1 VPKSPELL
9 DLSIGESAAVEAAG
23 LQREPIFAAPEL
35 SIIVPTF
42 NECENVPVLVDRLRK
57 ALLGVAWE
65 MIIVDD
71 DSPDGTADVARTIGA
86 TDARIRC
93 LRRVGRRGL
102 SGACLEGMLASQARF
117 AAVIDADL
125 QHDERLLLPMLAKL
139 RRDEADVVVGTRY
152 AQGGAADALSTGRR
166 WISVLAT
173 RLANKVLGLE
183 LSDPLSGFFM
193 LRRDVVEKFAR
204 KLSTQGFKILLDIV
218 ATAGKSLRLA
228 ELPYQFGPRH
238 RGASKLDTRI
248 ALDYAGL
255 LLAKAT
261 SDLVSLRFVFFCL
274 VGLVGIAVHFVV
286 LSIGV
291 AFIGLS
297 FNWAQTLAIV
307 VAIANNF
314 ALNNAITYRD
324 QRLTGVNYFTGL
336 LMFYVVS
343 SIGALSNLSVGH
355 WLFGHEQTWWVAGLG
370 GAVMS
375 VVWNYVVS
383 SMMVWRSR

>member
-1 VPKSPELL
+1 ML
-9 DLSIGESAAVEAAG
+9 DLPIGESAAIAEVG
-23 LQREPIFAAPEL
+23 LQREPVFTAPEL

-57 ALLGVAWE
+57 ALPGVAWE

-86 TDARIRC
+86 SDARIRC

-102 SGACLEGMLASQARF
+102 SGACLEGMLASQARY
-117 AAVIDADL
+117 AAVMDADL

-139 RRDEADVVVGTRY
+139 RSDEADVVIGTRY
-152 AQGGAADALSTGRR
+152 AQGGGADTFSTGRK
-166 WISVLAT
+166 WISLLAT
-173 RLANKVLGLE
+173 RITNKVLGLK

-193 LRRDVVEKFAR
+193 LRRNVVETYAR
-204 KLSTQGFKILLDIV
+204 KLSTHGFKILLDIV
-218 ATAGKSLRLA
+218 STAGKSLRLA
-228 ELPYQFGPRH
+228 
-238 RGASKLDTRI
+238 
-248 ALDYAGL
+248 
-255 LLAKAT
+255 KAT
-261 SDLVSLRFVFFCL
+261 SDLLSLRFVFFCL
-274 VGLVGIAVHFVV
+274 VGLVGIGVHFIT

-291 AFIGLS
+291 AVIGLS
-297 FNWAQTLAIV
+297 FPWAQTLAIV

-343 SIGALSNLSVGH
+343 SIGALSNMSVGN

-370 GAVMS
+370 GAIMS

-383 SMMVWRSR
+383 SLMVWRSR

>member
-1 VPKSPELL
+1 M
-9 DLSIGESAAVEAAG
+9 
-23 LQREPIFAAPEL
+23 QREPVFAAPEL

-42 NECENVPVLVDRLRK
+42 NECENVSVLVDRLRK
-57 ALLGVAWE
+57 VLLGVAWE
-65 MIIVDD
+65 IIIVDD

-102 SGACLEGMLASQARF
+102 SGACLEGILASQARF

-204 KLSTQGFKILLDIV
+204 ELSTQGFKILLDIV

-324 QRLTGVNYFTGL
+324 QRLTGVNYFAGL